1 MNGLVLTLVPQTLYE
16 RVKENLMNN
25 RTLLVLG
32 ILITLI
38 TVSALVTSDDIYAL
52 SMYIFDVFLGL
63 YKS

>member
-38 TVSALVTSDDIYAL
+38 TVSVFVTSDDIYAL

>member
-16 RVKENLMNN
+16 RVKENLMDN

-38 TVSALVTSDDIYAL
+38 TVSVFVTSDDIYAL

>member
-1 MNGLVLTLVPQTLYE
+1 MDI
-16 RVKENLMNN
+16 

-38 TVSALVTSDDIYAL
+38 TVSVFVTSDDIYAL